1 MPRCFPEQP
10 EFGRDR
16 HAERE
21 VWESLVRTLP
31 PSAALLHSVN
41 IIENGTEREIDLL
54 VIWPGVGIAAIEVKG
69 GHVSYEAGQWY
80 QASNG
85 QQHRIKDPLVQVQDG
100 RHMLQRYLGAQ
111 LGLGRQVRFA
121 HLLAFPYTS
130 VPRHWDIPGLR
141 RAMVIGSQDL
151 KYPDDAIR
159 EAINFCGDGDG
170 DTTPEVAERILAQLT
185 RPLPGNGALSA
196 AAEHEGRADQ
206 MTRDQAAILDV
217 LKHQPRARIIGGAGT
232 GKTWLALEQARRLA
246 RSGKRVALLCY
257 SRGLARYF
265 ETETAGWKP
274 AERPAHVGMF
284 HDLPVRWGA
293 HHPLDPRLLTN
304 QYYEHYLPRTLKRLA
319 KIQPAGELFDAIVV
333 DEGQDFGALWW
344 ESVLVCL
351 KDPAAGGLYVFMDD
365 DQRIFGREG
374 RPPIEAPPFVLNE
387 NLRNT
392 KQIAALSGALSTE
405 LAIPRGLSGPRIR
418 LVEASAGTVIERADD
433 AVNHLIEREGWSPQQ
448 VALLTTKRK
457 HPVQQQDVDAL
468 GWRGYWDAFFDDKDV
483 FYGNVLGFKGL
494 ERSVVVLAVN
504 GFADPERAREMLYV
518 GASRARSL
526 LVIVGERSV
535 LASIGGPAVIKRL
548 TQTEAWRPEH

>member
-21 VWESLVRTLP
+21 VWEALARTLP

-41 IIENGTEREIDLL
+41 VIENGTEREIDLL

-69 GHVSYEAGQWY
+69 GHVSYNKGQWY
-80 QASNG
+80 QSGNG
-85 QQHRIKDPLVQVQDG
+85 QQHRIRDPLVQVQDA

-121 HLLAFPYTS
+121 HLLAFPYTE
-130 VPRHWDIPGLR
+130 VPRQWDIPGLSR
-141 RAMVIGSQDL
+141 SMVIGSQDL
-151 KYPDDAIR
+151 KYPDESIR
-159 EAINFCGDGDG
+159 EAINYYGDGDG
-170 DTTPEVAERILAQLT
+170 DTAPNVADRILARLT

-196 AAEHEGRADQ
+196 AAEHESRADQ
-206 MTRDQAAILDV
+206 MTRDQANILDV
-217 LKHQPRARIIGGAGT
+217 LKNQPRARIIGGAGT
-232 GKTWLALEQARRLA
+232 GKTWLALEQARRLSRA
-246 RSGKRVALLCY
+246 GKRVALLCY

-265 ETETAGWKP
+265 AAETADWKP
-274 AERPAHVGMF
+274 AEHPVHVGMF

-319 KIQPAGELFDAIVV
+319 KDQPASELFDAIVV
-333 DEGQDFGALWW
+333 DEGQDFGSLWW
-344 ESVLVCL
+344 EAVLMCL
-351 KDPAAGGLYVFMDD
+351 KNPAGGGLYVFMDD
-365 DQRIFGREG
+365 DQRIFGRDG
-374 RPPIEAPPFVLNE
+374 KPPIDAPPFVLNE

-392 KQIAALSGALSTE
+392 KQIAALSGSLSTE
-405 LAIPRGLSGPRIR
+405 LAIPRGLSGARIR
-418 LVEASAGTVIERADD
+418 LVEAAPGAVISRADD
-433 AVNHLIEREGWSPQQ
+433 AVSQLVEREGWAPQQ

-468 GWRGYWDAFFDDKDV
+468 GWHGYWDAFFDDSGV

-504 GFADPERAREMLYV
+504 GFGDAERAREMLYV
-518 GASRARSL
+518 GFSRARSL

-535 LASIGGPAVIKRL
+535 VASVGGPAVAKRL
-548 TQTEAWRPEH
+548 TQAEAWNPEA